1 MENPKLTTDNFSLL
15 LHQYAEQLELKGY
28 GKRTVDEYPRMI
40 GRYFDYFT
48 ERESVKS
55 IEEITPVHLK
65 EYHTYLQFTKR
76 QNGKTLST
84 KTICGILGAIKQFY
98 RIMSREKLIVVDLS
112 ESIQLPVARKR
123 IPRNV
128 PGTAAVRTLIEAAEG
143 TTLLGIRDRAI
154 LEFMYATGIRSEE
167 LRTITLAD
175 YDMVERQVFVRGKG
189 QRERIVPVGGW
200 VQPYVTEYLTNS
212 RPKLL
217 RKQTSELLF
226 VSRNG
231 RKLNRNSLWY
241 LVNRYAEKA
250 GMERITVHMFR
261 HACATHLLRN
271 GADIRIVQEL
281 LGHRSLASTQ
291 IYTRVDIHF
300 LKAAHTKF
308 HPRDRWE
315 REVRGEVSVCDG

>member
-1 MENPKLTTDNFSLL
+1 MTDNFSLL
-15 LHQYAEQLELKGY
+15 LHRYAEQLELKGY
-28 GKRTVDEYPRMI
+28 GKRTVDEYPRI
-40 GRYFDYFT
+40 VGRCFNYFT
-48 ERESVKS
+48 DREGIQS
-55 IEEITPVHLK
+55 IEEITPVHLR

-76 QNGKTLST
+76 ERTGKPLST
-84 KTICGILGAIKQFY
+84 KTICCILGAIKVFY
-98 RIMSREKLIVVDLS
+98 RIMSREKLIREDLS
-112 ESIQLPVARKR
+112 ETIQLPVARRR
-123 IPRNV
+123 IPRNI

-143 TTLLGIRDRAI
+143 TSPLGIRDRAI
-154 LEFMYATGIRSEE
+154 LEFIYATGIRSEE

-175 YDMVERQVFVRGKG
+175 YDTVERQVFIRGKG
-189 QRERIVPVGGW
+189 RRERIVPVGGW
-200 VQPYVTEYLTNS
+200 VAPYVTDYLANS

-217 RKQTSELLF
+217 RKKTSELLF

-241 LVNRYAEKA
+241 LVNRYAAKA

-300 LKAAHTKF
+300 LKEAHTKF

-315 REVRGEVSVCDG
+315 REERGEESC